1 MKILKTFESFNEST
15 DNLKNEWWDKNYQ
28 KLMNLDIPYEDWEI
42 LIKDKEDFDGVYN
55 STAKHRALYLLN
67 TYSIDELEGIIKD
80 YTFDEDTNI

>member
-28 KLMNLDIPYEDWEI
+28 KLMDLDIPYEDWEN

>member
-28 KLMNLDIPYEDWEI
+28 KLMNLDIPYEDWEN

>member
-28 KLMNLDIPYEDWEI
+28 KLMDLDIPYEDWEN

-80 YTFDEDTNI
+80 YTFED

>member
-28 KLMNLDIPYEDWEI
+28 KLMDLDIPYEDWEI

-55 STAKHRALYLLN
+55 STAKHRALYLLD